1 MNESYASPG
10 YGGRGFAERGYGE
23 RGFDRGGYD
32 RGDYDGGGGDRAGD
46 KSTIAGGVILGVLA
60 TLSGILVILGLF
72 YATGTTERH
81 KAAMAAGDC
90 EPNLM
95 STNVGCT
102 TVQMM
107 VSRYNGITNPAIA
120 QLNADVAAYTA
131 AENHSLGTAEGAVR
145 AELATAIE
153 LARNL
158 GQMPFAFFAEPQAK
172 VTILAIQARI
182 RLMNEQAASTSLT
195 QLRSF
200 NSRMSAVGTTIQTDL
215 KLLRTDV
222 EHHPTASQEPSGND

>member
-1 MNESYASPG
+1 MNESYAERG
-10 YGGRGFAERGYGE
+10 YGGRGYAENGYGE
-23 RGFDRGGYD
+23 SGE
-32 RGDYDGGGGDRAGD
+32 
-46 KSTIAGGVILGVLA
+46 KSTRAGGVIIGTISVLSA
-60 TLSGILVILGLF
+60 ILVILGLY
-72 YATGTTERH
+72 YATGTTARH
-81 KAAMAAGDC
+81 KATMAAAGC

-107 VSRYNGITNPAIA
+107 VSRYNGITNPAIQ
-120 QLNADVAAYTA
+120 QLNADVAAYNA
-131 AENHSLGTAEGAVR
+131 AENHNLSSAEMAVR
-145 AELATAIE
+145 AELTTAIE

-182 RLMNEQAASTSLT
+182 RLMKEQAASTSLI

-200 NSRMSAVGTTIQTDL
+200 NSRMSAVGTTIQADL